1 MNSWNFLE
9 ITLRPLMTGCILNKN
24 KLHLPPQ
31 KWFLMFSS
39 HGSFRKKTISAPRDF
54 RSHTF
59 GLFSQFLEQLGRA
72 IGG

>member
-1 MNSWNFLE
+1 MVSYVFF
-9 ITLRPLMTGCILNKN
+9 T
-24 KLHLPPQ
+24 
-31 KWFLMFSS
+31 WFVS
-39 HGSFRKKTISAPRDF
+39 KKTISAPRDF